1 MERECKECGTVFDPK
16 KKLRSGYINVC
27 DKCTHSSDVPRY
39 LGRMDCGGKGKAS
52 TIEIFRTNLIT
63 VRAILRMESSRGF
76 SPNLRMNSPASKY
89 AGLDPDDIYEW
100 KELHNKD

>member
-27 DKCTHSSDVPRY
+27 DKCTHSDVQRY

-89 AGLDPDDIYEW
+89 AGLDSDDIYEW